1 MKISPAVSQAL
12 DVVKKSAE
20 TDQAITT
27 AVLAKQQ
34 SVAKQQGDA
43 VLQLL
48 DSVPKPPSRGI
59 DVRA

>member
-20 TDQAITT
+20 TDQAIAT
-27 AVLAKQQ
+27 AVAAKQQ
-34 SVAKQQGDA
+34 SVSKQQGDA
-43 VLQLL
+43 VLKLL
-48 DSVPKPPSRGI
+48 DSVPKAPSRGI

>member
-20 TDQAITT
+20 TDQAIAT

-34 SVAKQQGDA
+34 SVGKQQGDA

>member
-20 TDQAITT
+20 TDQAIAT
-27 AVLAKQQ
+27 AILAQQQ
-34 SVAKQQGDA
+34 SVSKQQGDA

-48 DSVPKPPSRGI
+48 DSVPKTPSRGI

>member
-20 TDQAITT
+20 TDQAIATT
-27 AVLAKQQ
+27 VLAKQQ

>member
-20 TDQAITT
+20 TDQAIAL

-34 SVAKQQGDA
+34 NVSKQQGEA
-43 VLQLL
+43 VLKLL

-59 DVRA
+59 DFRA